1 MAWLKYDQF
10 RKKPILKQESTKF
23 KITIEKQDW
32 VTFMSQPY
40 CVEVK
45 VEVEVRLILRLR
57 LI

>member
-40 CVEVK
+40 
-45 VEVEVRLILRLR
+45 
-57 LI
+57 